1 MSFTIAYL
9 ARLDLWWV
17 ATVAIQGVLILGSWH
32 AWKRSLA
39 DASAGLRHRLAC
51 VHFAALAVLPAA
63 TVAVVH
69 LTVAGMGTEI
79 SRASPM
85 TGLARSPWDGSDAW
99 RWTAPALLL
108 WLAGAMVMALRLALD
123 ARRAARLRREPAPAE
138 WVSAVDRLGRGWMP
152 GVPLYVAAVTVPQVV
167 GICRPVLLA
176 PRDLAARLPVAE
188 RDAVLLHELAHVC
201 RRDFLWNLLQR
212 FVLVL
217 VWFQPAA
224 WLLHGQLARE
234 RELCCDALAVRHG
247 ASPLVLGRALVR
259 LAENHARRDL
269 SMGIA
274 GRGELT
280 IRVHRLLGLH
290 EAGGVRCRSVGVAAA
305 LSLLCVSA
313 IGLGRTGLA
322 DPAIGDLYIASAMGP
337 TVYIAAHDPA
347 GMFTLRVRQ
356 GRVVQA
362 SVDRRRVLAED
373 IVQEGHRVTLLGT
386 ARMPIVSLQVTPQGR
401 IYWKARPGD
410 SRRR

>member
-9 ARLDLWWV
+9 ARLELWWI
-17 ATVAIQGVLILGSWH
+17 ATVAIQGLLILGSWH

-39 DASAGLRHRLAC
+39 DASAGLRHRLVC
-51 VHFAALAVLPAA
+51 IHFAALALLPAA

-85 TGLARSPWDGSDAW
+85 TGLSRSPWDGLDAW
-99 RWTAPALLL
+99 QWSALALLL
-108 WLAGAMVMALRLALD
+108 WLTGALVMALRLALD
-123 ARRAARLRREPAPAE
+123 AWRATRLRREPAPVE
-138 WVSAVDRLGRGWMP
+138 WVNAVDRLGRDWVP
-152 GVPLYVAAVTVPQVV
+152 GVALYAAAVAVPQVV
-167 GICRPVLLA
+167 GIRRPVLLA

-188 RDAVLLHELAHVC
+188 RDAVLLHELAHVR

-212 FVLVL
+212 CMLVL

-224 WLLHGQLARE
+224 WWLHAQLARE

-247 ASPLVLGRALVR
+247 ASPLVLGKALVR
-259 LAENHARRDL
+259 LAENHARSDL

-274 GRGELT
+274 GRGELAT
-280 IRVHRLLGLH
+280 RVHRLLGLH
-290 EAGGVRCRSVGVAAA
+290 EAGGAPRRSVGVAVV
-305 LSLLCVSA
+305 LSLLCASA
-313 IGLGRTGLA
+313 IGLGRMGLA

-362 SVDRRRVLAED
+362 SVDRRRVPRED
-373 IVQEGHRVTLLGT
+373 IVQQGHRVTLVGT

-401 IYWKARPGD
+401 IQWEARPGD
-410 SRRR
+410 SRPR